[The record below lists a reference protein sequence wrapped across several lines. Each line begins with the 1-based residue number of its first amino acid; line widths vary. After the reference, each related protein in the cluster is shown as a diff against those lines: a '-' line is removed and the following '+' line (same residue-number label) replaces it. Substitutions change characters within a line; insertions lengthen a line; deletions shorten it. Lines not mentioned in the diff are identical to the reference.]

1 MDYTEGSSYEH
12 IPFSG
17 SLANNLV
24 QIISPFALATAY
36 FAMPPTVIPFNLS
49 HQAFVI
55 FTIVTMAVLALLFV
69 ITELVQNSNGW
80 NKKLA
85 VHMRIMQLGELVHC
99 FWTRESGNP
108 QAVRRSRS
116 GLQTDETWTSD

>member
-1 MDYTEGSSYEH
+1 
-12 IPFSG
+12 
-17 SLANNLV
+17 
-24 QIISPFALATAY
+24 
-36 FAMPPTVIPFNLS
+36 MPPTVIPFNLS

-85 VHMRIMQLGELVHC
+85 VYMRIMQLEELVRC
-99 FWTRESGNP
+99 LWTRESGNP
-108 QAVRRSRS
+108 QAVRRSHN